1 MTHKSGNI
9 TPNEIKTDSY
19 HWQLHGETQAQFKA
33 IHESQQRID
42 KYFTENGIATQVA
55 VNKQK
60 IGWLSKFVW
69 GLFLTFMTTG
79 FGVAAA
85 YAFRKIWP

>member
-1 MTHKSGNI
+1 MTDKSGNI

-19 HWQLHGETQAQFKA
+19 HWQLHGETQAQFKV

-69 GLFLTFMTTG
+69 GLFIILITA
-79 FGVAAA
+79 VASGGAA
-85 YAFRKIWP
+85 VAFKIIWP